1 MTIDSFFTHLFAFL
15 AGAIASAALI
25 RWAANRFVDRLL
37 AEIEKDSK
45 QSAADNSMR
54 MEVELVENQVM
65 CYNADTKEFICQG
78 QDLAEALKRFRQR
91 FPGIDGVLVP
101 SSSAEGEW
109 IRAEMD
115 KINETSTGI

>member
-1 MTIDSFFTHLFAFL
+1 MTVDMLLTHVVAFL
-15 AGAIASAALI
+15 AGVIAGTALI

-37 AEIEKDSK
+37 AEIEKDSE

-54 MEVELVENQVM
+54 IEVELVENQVM

-91 FPGIDGVLVP
+91 FPGTDGVLVP
-101 SSSAEGEW
+101 SSSVEGEC
-109 IRAEMD
+109 IRTEMD
-115 KINETSTGI
+115 KINENSTGI